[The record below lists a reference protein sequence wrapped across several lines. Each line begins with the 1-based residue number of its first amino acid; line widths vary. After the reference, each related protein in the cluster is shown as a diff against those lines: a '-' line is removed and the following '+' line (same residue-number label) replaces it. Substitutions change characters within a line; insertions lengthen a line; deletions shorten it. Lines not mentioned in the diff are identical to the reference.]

1 MKANTKLTIA
11 KDLFEQNLSNEIKT
25 ISINVD
31 DKQLHIIFHDG
42 IHVYIVYND
51 YEEYSYSII
60 FSKLELDRCRF
71 DNYDN
76 RWEVSTRPH
85 HFHPRKTKE
94 AIESPMK
101 GSPRQDIKNL
111 IELLKTGK
119 LKEIPS

>member
-76 RWEVSTRPH
+76 RWEVSNRPH
-85 HFHPRKTKE
+85 HFHPRKTE
-94 AIESPMK
+94 DAIESPMK
-101 GSPRQDIKNL
+101 GSPRQDIKNF